1 MRKITLITTII
12 LIVASLFMFV
22 ACDKQ
27 APTTTSD
34 LNTSAVMDNINEA
47 NDAQGVFLSMNSE
60 AISASDENPMIRN
73 IVATVLPEDAYDK
86 SVDWSVSWSNN
97 NSGLGA
103 VEEYLIVTPKSD
115 GSCEA
120 VVECLK
126 GFDTA
131 TIAITATTRYGG
143 HTASVEASYSG
154 QMVNFNFDR
163 SLPLYANSVVE
174 YYNAINPLREGNTP
188 REVFNVYDSYG
199 AYDSGITFKDYFGDE
214 PRVLGDVGFRLVGSF
229 ACQFWSAPLDECTD
243 KSARR
248 VYGFT
253 TVDGNTNIKSLA
265 ESLCADYDVNIVN
278 SADIDIN
285 TYIQNIYRIGF
296 SKSNGN
302 NVFNL
307 DCLSNMIFMLGYTDG
322 VNPSENGTVYGLS
335 FYSILDGY
343 GDVFLPF
350 YEFSFNCGNSIR
362 KINIRCMPYPETLS
376 LDTNSIVF

>member
-174 YYNAINPLREGNTP
+174 YYNAI
-188 REVFNVYDSYG
+188 VV
-199 AYDSGITFKDYFGDE
+199 
-214 PRVLGDVGFRLVGSF
+214 
-229 ACQFWSAPLDECTD
+229 
-243 KSARR
+243 
-248 VYGFT
+248 
-253 TVDGNTNIKSLA
+253 
-265 ESLCADYDVNIVN
+265 
-278 SADIDIN
+278 
-285 TYIQNIYRIGF
+285 
-296 SKSNGN
+296 
-302 NVFNL
+302 
-307 DCLSNMIFMLGYTDG
+307 
-322 VNPSENGTVYGLS
+322 
-335 FYSILDGY
+335 
-343 GDVFLPF
+343 
-350 YEFSFNCGNSIR
+350 
-362 KINIRCMPYPETLS
+362 
-376 LDTNSIVF
+376 